1 MPKFYN
7 NFNNMML
14 IRIEMIYIEWIFYVF
29 V

>member
-14 IRIEMIYIEWIFYVF
+14 IRIEIIYIEWIFYVF

>member
-1 MPKFYN
+1 MLKFYN

>member
-14 IRIEMIYIEWIFYVF
+14 IRIEILYIEWIFYVF